1 MLIDLKEN
9 KSNFFLNFKKN
20 FDQLYD
26 YIIIGSGPAA
36 SILIN
41 NLIKTK
47 KKILVLEKGVLK
59 NFFMMIWQAI
69 ILKLRII

>member
-36 SILIN
+36 AILIN
-41 NLIKTK
+41 KLIKTK
-47 KKILVLEKGVLK
+47 KK
-59 NFFMMIWQAI
+59 NFGFRKRQFW
-69 ILKLRII
+69 